1 MKLYLYSL
9 FPESQLGIDYQG
21 VIDFKI
27 TYTNDPFDTILF
39 HCNSNYQ
46 VYKSIDQLQPVK
58 SEIVSLCIKLYE
70 TERSEL
76 SWERDILPILRNH
89 KISSLIDK
97 VLQ

>member
-1 MKLYLYSL
+1 MKIYLSSHFTINY
-9 FPESQLGIDYQG
+9 G

-27 TYTNDPFDTILF
+27 NYIDIVLF

-70 TERSEL
+70 TEKSEL
-76 SWERDILPILRNH
+76 TWEEDILPILRNH

-97 VLQ
+97 VLT

>member
-1 MKLYLYSL
+1 MKLYLSAH
-9 FPESQLGIDYQG
+9 FPINYNG

-27 TYTNDPFDTILF
+27 TYTDDPFDTTLF
-39 HCNSNYQ
+39 HCDSNYQ

-70 TERSEL
+70 TEKSEL
-76 SWERDILPILRNH
+76 TWEGDILPILRNH

>member
-1 MKLYLYSL
+1 MKIYLSSH
-9 FPESQLGIDYQG
+9 FPINYNG

-27 TYTNDPFDTILF
+27 SYPSGYIDVETILF

-70 TERSEL
+70 TEKSEL
-76 SWERDILPILRNH
+76 TWEEDILPILRNH

-97 VLQ
+97 VLT